1 MKKKTLELKNKSIIE
16 LEKEAENLRQEV
28 AKLRLELKVNPAKD
42 TNILM
47 KKKKIIAV
55 ILTLIG
61 EKKEMEKLKR

>member
-42 TNILM
+42 TNILV